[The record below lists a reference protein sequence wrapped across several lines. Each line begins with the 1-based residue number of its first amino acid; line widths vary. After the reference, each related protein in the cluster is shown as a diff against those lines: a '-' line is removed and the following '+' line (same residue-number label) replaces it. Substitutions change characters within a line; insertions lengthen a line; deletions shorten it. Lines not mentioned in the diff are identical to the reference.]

1 MIFTILLAAPACA
14 LAATA
19 TDADADADA
28 PQAVPADVLS
38 APAAPVLSDE
48 MIRKAVRETIAEDP
62 RPAPAAGPQAG
73 VLRANT
79 AHARM
84 SAAFDE
90 AKVPDCLHEDA
101 LKLQPAKIGPVNV
114 VGPLSL
120 PWIVAAVV
128 RGKCR

>member
-1 MIFTILLAAPACA
+1 MQMMAMALLAAHVMASAEPQSDPAADPEA
-14 LAATA
+14 LLRPAAS
-19 TDADADADA
+19 
-28 PQAVPADVLS
+28 Q
-38 APAAPVLSDE
+38 AAPVLTDE
-48 MIRKAVRETIAEDP
+48 VIKKAVRETIAEDP
-62 RPAPAAGPQAG
+62 RPAPAAGSQAG

-101 LKLQPAKIGPVNV
+101 LKLQPAKLGPVNV